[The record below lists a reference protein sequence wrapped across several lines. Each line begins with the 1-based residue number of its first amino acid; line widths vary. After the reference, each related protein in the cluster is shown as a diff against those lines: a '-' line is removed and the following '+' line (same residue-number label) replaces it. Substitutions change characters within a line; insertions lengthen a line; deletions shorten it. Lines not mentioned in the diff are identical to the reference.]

1 MSGLSPVLPA
11 PAPKYH
17 PRQPKGLTPFKR
29 VLRLV
34 INEHM
39 IGVLVVDDHA
49 LVRRTL
55 RAVLDGQSDLTV
67 GGEAADGIEAIQ
79 LSQKVRPDVIL
90 MDMYMPRM
98 DGVESTR
105 QICVLV
111 PESCIIGMSS
121 DSSAWVERAFRSAGA
136 RAFLPKEMVP
146 GHLVDVIQR
155 ECPK

>member
-1 MSGLSPVLPA
+1 
-11 PAPKYH
+11 
-17 PRQPKGLTPFKR
+17 
-29 VLRLV
+29 
-34 INEHM
+34 M

-67 GGEAADGIEAIQ
+67 VGEAADGIEAIQ

-121 DSSAWVERAFRSAGA
+121 DSSAWVERAFGLLAHGRFFPRKWCRG
-136 RAFLPKEMVP
+136 
-146 GHLVDVIQR
+146 IWWT
-155 ECPK
+155 